1 MGLPRPDA
9 GTPVHDYLA
18 QRWSRMVILNW
29 PCVMGDFDL
38 VTAADVQLMQGLA
51 QRVTAVR
58 PDLVNNDATFGELA
72 WIWGQGHASDG
83 ATWPRRLW
91 FSGDALVAWG
101 WAYLPHQV
109 RRSDGS
115 VQDVTRANLGY
126 QVHPDHATLVDEV
139 IGWCDAVAA
148 DIERTVSPRAAN
160 EFALKRWAAHGY
172 QTDPASLSDTA
183 YWTQLNERD
192 LNDLEHAVLP
202 DGFRFRTADEA
213 GPEAAVQAH
222 VDAWAPSIF
231 TAEGYEGVR
240 RTATY
245 RGDLHVLVQ
254 APDGTM
260 AASTIIWLDE
270 ANKTAEFEPV
280 GTHPGYR
287 RLGLGT
293 AMLLHGMHLAREA
306 GATHMTVA
314 CAGAPGHR
322 EARGLYYGVGFR
334 PFTRD
339 APLIKPAAWYRL

>member
-1 MGLPRPDA
+1 
-9 GTPVHDYLA
+9 
-18 QRWSRMVILNW
+18 
-29 PCVMGDFDL
+29 MGDFDL

-51 QRVTAVR
+51 QRVTAVH
-58 PDLVNNDATFGELA
+58 PDLVNTDATFGELA
-72 WIWGQGHASDG
+72 WIWGKDHASDG
-83 ATWPRRLW
+83 GSWPRRLW

-115 VQDVTRANLGY
+115 VQDITSAYLGY
-126 QVHPDHATLVDEV
+126 QVDPDHAVLVDEV
-139 IGWCDAVAA
+139 IGWYDAVAA
-148 DIERTVSPRAAN
+148 DIERTVVPRAADQ
-160 EFALKRWAAHGY
+160 FALQRWAAHGY
-172 QTDPASLSDTA
+172 QTDPASLSDTS

-192 LNDLEHAVLP
+192 LTDIEQAMLP
-202 DGFRFRTADEA
+202 DGFRFRTAAEA
-213 GPEAAVQAH
+213 GPQAAVQAH
-222 VDAWAPSIF
+222 VDAWAPSSY

-245 RGDLHVLVQ
+245 RSDLHVLVQ

-260 AASTIIWLDE
+260 AASTILWLDE
-270 ANKTAEFEPV
+270 ANKTAEIEPV

-293 AMLLHGMHLAREA
+293 AMLLHGMHLVREA

-314 CAGAPGHR
+314 CAGALGHR

-334 PFTRD
+334 PFTQD
-339 APLIKPAAWYRL
+339 APLIKPAA